1 MGDFEDVSEENR
13 DLQEAVLRKDLIIE
27 DLERQL
33 GTMMQEGE
41 IKMKQTLEKMRME
54 YEIMARSAVST
65 KLRKMNE
72 YLSDKFKRQE
82 DLDNERENVAKG
94 IQIDLEERLTNS
106 VNEVHQVKD
115 KLKSKFFLMNISI
128 FDNNNSGTEQE
139 IKALRQHSDSKEQKL
154 RAEQLLRRQ
163 LEQQVDK
170 LANQQ
175 ISRRMAR
182 GSVDNLS
189 RNSLETPAVSPEFWR
204 ERGHQST
211 SNLYYK

>member
-1 MGDFEDVSEENR
+1 M
-13 DLQEAVLRKDLIIE
+13 
-27 DLERQL
+27 
-33 GTMMQEGE
+33 
-41 IKMKQTLEKMRME
+41 
-54 YEIMARSAVST
+54 
-65 KLRKMNE
+65 
-72 YLSDKFKRQE
+72 
-82 DLDNERENVAKG
+82 DNERENISKG
-94 IQIDLEERLTNS
+94 IQIDLEERLTNY

-115 KLKSKFFLMNISI
+115 KLKSKFFLMIISI

-175 ISRRMAR
+175 ISHRMAR

-189 RNSLETPAVSPEFWR
+189 RNSLETPVVSPEIWR